1 MVPEEQIGILENV
14 LRDLI
19 ERVLSTNYGADWL
32 SHLKIGEERLALW
45 AERREEESKRR
56 PGVSVDPRLLFYS
69 EFTDLA
75 SIIDKHWDDGFIEC
89 FRDKKRIQLDLRRL
103 LGYRNPGAHSR
114 PLVMPWEQD
123 LVSGL
128 TGLIRNE
135 VTIYL
140 SEKAMTEDEP
150 DFFARIEEVID
161 HFGNRYVG
169 KATDGRGSGTSS
181 QRLYVGDILTL
192 QCRGADPQG
201 KELYWDM
208 HTLGAVGQ
216 NFRGD
221 TGRLDYKITDAAV
234 GVSTAFLVHLRCLER
249 PYSRLDMQ
257 DDDLLILRFR
267 VDPHR

>member
-1 MVPEEQIGILENV
+1 M
-14 LRDLI
+14 
-19 ERVLSTNYGADWL
+19 
-32 SHLKIGEERLALW
+32 

-75 SIIDKHWDDGFIEC
+75 SIIDKHWDDGFIDC
-89 FRDKKRIQLDLRRL
+89 FRDKKRIQLDLKRL

-114 PLVMPWEQD
+114 SLILPWERD

-140 SEKAMTEDEP
+140 SEKARTEDEP
-150 DFFARIEEVID
+150 DFFARIEEVVD

-169 KATDGRGSGTSS
+169 KATDGRGSGNPS

-192 QCRGADPQG
+192 QCRGSDPQG

-208 HTLGAVGQ
+208 NALGTAGR
-216 NFRGD
+216 NFKGD
-221 TGRLDYKITDAAV
+221 TGRLDYEITNREV
-234 GVSTAFLVHLRCLER
+234 GASTAFLAHLRCPER
-249 PYSRLDMQ
+249 PYSRLDM
-257 DDDLLILRFR
+257 DDDDRLILHFR
-267 VDPHR
+267 VDPYR

>member
-1 MVPEEQIGILENV
+1 VPDEPISTLENV

-19 ERVLSTNYGADWL
+19 ERVLSGKYGAGWL
-32 SHLKIGEERLALW
+32 SHLRIGEERLALW

-56 PGVSVDPRLLFYS
+56 PGVSVDPRPLFYS

-75 SIIDKHWDDGFIEC
+75 SIIDKHWNDGFIDC
-89 FRDKKRIQLDLRRL
+89 FRDKKRIQLDLKRL

-114 PLVMPWEQD
+114 PLVLPWEQD

-140 SEKAMTEDEP
+140 SARATTEDEP
-150 DFFARIEEVID
+150 DFFARIEEVVD

-169 KATDGRGSGTSS
+169 RATDGIGAGSPA
-181 QRLYVGDILTL
+181 QRLYVGDVLTL

-216 NFRGD
+216 KFKGD
-221 TGRLDYKITDAAV
+221 AGRFDYEITNAAV
-234 GVSTAFLVHLRCLER
+234 GVKTAFLIHLRCLER
-249 PYSRLDMQ
+249 PYSRLESS
-257 DDDLLILRFR
+257 DDDRLILRFR
-267 VDPHR
+267 VDPQR

>member
-1 MVPEEQIGILENV
+1 MSDEQIGALENI

-19 ERVLSTNYGADWL
+19 ERVLLGRYGADWL
-32 SHLKIGEERLALW
+32 SHLRIGEDRLVLW

-56 PGVSVDPRLLFYS
+56 PGVSVDPRPLYYS

-75 SIIDKHWDDGFIEC
+75 SIIDKHWDDGFIDC
-89 FRDKKRIQLDLRRL
+89 FRDKKRIKFDLKRL

-114 PLVMPWEQD
+114 SLVIPWEQD

-140 SEKAMTEDEP
+140 SETATTEDEP
-150 DFFARIEEVID
+150 EFFARIEEVVD

-169 KATDGRGSGTSS
+169 RATGRGSGSPL
-181 QRLYVGDILTL
+181 QRLYVGDVLTL

-201 KELYWDM
+201 KELNWYM
-208 HTLGAVGQ
+208 HTLGVVGQ

-221 TGRLDYKITDAAV
+221 TVKIDYEITNAAV
-234 GVSTAFLVHLRCLER
+234 GVDTAFLIHLRCPER
-249 PYSRLDMQ
+249 PYSRLDL
-257 DDDLLILRFR
+257 DDDDRLILRFR